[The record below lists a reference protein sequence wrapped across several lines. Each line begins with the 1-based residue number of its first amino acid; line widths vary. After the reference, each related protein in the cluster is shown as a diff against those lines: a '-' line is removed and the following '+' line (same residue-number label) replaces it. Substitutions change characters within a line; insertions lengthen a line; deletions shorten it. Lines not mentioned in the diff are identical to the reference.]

1 MAAAPQSRQLI
12 GRKMKHRT
20 LALTVRRIILAELTL
35 SAVLAAPAIAQSPP
49 DISGSTPAVAAN
61 GSTSASDT
69 ETAGPAEDE
78 SSRNQ
83 NALDEITV
91 TASKSTH
98 AAEAAVNVPVGPNEY
113 VLNKSDWKDVQA
125 GSNPMDLVKNMP
137 GVVYTST
144 DSYGLDL
151 SDANLFMRGFNQ
163 RELGLVFEGVPLDD
177 PNYGSISGTNPLNIG
192 VPDNISAV
200 QVSPGT
206 VRESTFSSIA
216 TGGEIRYSLATPT
229 ATPSALVSQTVGSFH
244 TQVTTLSGQTGEWW
258 SDGPKALLGV
268 QRVFDD
274 KYQAGGTQTV
284 LRGNLKVQQD
294 VPWGDFTL
302 FYSGSHAEIWG
313 YDDNSFAMINNLG
326 WHADYTY
333 PNYAQTY
340 NRDLPQNANVSCGY
354 YTCGE
359 LSLLEPYD
367 SGQNTTDHVGSLTH
381 NFHLSSALS
390 GRVLLYGATSGSHIA
405 TSDPTTPSADGAPFS
420 EKVFGSNNTRLGAT
434 AELKYEA
441 GHHVITTGIWQE
453 RIKSNAVQS
462 WYNEPLLA
470 SGAPALKAIGP
481 YDLYGPAFQ
490 TQNDSRFRTSNQQF
504 YLHDDYSVTDELTF
518 AAGFKAIDF
527 RTTGGGVG
535 ADHAPYGTLEAKNWF
550 LPHVSAFWRPDRQTD
565 VFADLAETE
574 TGYRIAPRG
583 NIGYTS
589 SLWTVSTQQLFDSE
603 AQSLQPEHDW
613 NFTFGAAHRFG
624 EISLSVDGY
633 YSLIYNRLLSAA
645 INNLFQIENTVGA
658 VRKSHIVG
666 SDVGFTA
673 QLGNYFRFYQN
684 AGLSKFTYDDN
695 LTIEGFVY
703 PIEGKA
709 QPGYPEYTL
718 FSDLSFKDGSFEAGI
733 NSTEYFHQPFSY
745 ENDIYGYN
753 YWLVTANASYDIE
766 KSGNRPDIKVRLDV
780 HNLLNR
786 KQIGTIGVCG
796 FPFRGDYQT
805 MNRSAPRTLLLTV
818 SGRY

>member
-1 MAAAPQSRQLI
+1 MRKTQLSVTARFCGCKQASNTCARPQLAAIAMAI
-12 GRKMKHRT
+12 H
-20 LALTVRRIILAELTL
+20 
-35 SAVLAAPAIAQSPP
+35 VLAMSV
-49 DISGSTPAVAAN
+49 AVAQTTPSSVAN
-61 GSTSASDT
+61 GSSESSD
-69 ETAGPAEDE
+69 PNDVAEP
-78 SSRNQ
+78 SRNQ
-83 NALDEITV
+83 NALDEVTV
-91 TASKSTH
+91 TASKRTN

-113 VLNKSDWKDVQA
+113 ILNKSDWNDVVA
-125 GSNPMDLVKNMP
+125 GSNPMDLIKNTP

-177 PNYGSISGTNPLNIG
+177 PNYGSLSGTNPLNIG

-229 ATPSALVSQTVGSFH
+229 ATPSASVSQTVGSFH
-244 TQVTTLSGQTGEWW
+244 TLVTTLSGQTGEWW
-258 SDGPKALLGV
+258 AEGPKMLLGF
-268 QRVFDD
+268 QRIFDD

-294 VPWGDFTL
+294 VPWGNFTL

-313 YDDNSFAMINNLG
+313 YDDQSFAMINNLG

-333 PNYAQTY
+333 PNYALTY

-359 LSLLEPYD
+359 LSLLTPYD

-390 GRVLLYGATSGSHIA
+390 GRILLYGATSDSHIA
-405 TSDPTTPSADGAPFS
+405 TSDPTTPSANGAPFS
-420 EKVFGSNNTRLGAT
+420 EKVFGSSNTRRGAT

-453 RIKSNAVQS
+453 RTSTDAVQD

-470 SGAPALKAIGP
+470 SGAPPLKTIGP

-490 TQNDSRFRTSNQQF
+490 TQNDSRFRTSNRQF
-504 YLHDDYSVTDELTF
+504 YLHDDYSATDELTL

-535 ADHAPYGTLEAKNWF
+535 ADQAPYGTLEAKNWF
-550 LPHVSAFWRPDRQTD
+550 LPHVSAFWRPDPQTD

-574 TGYRIAPRG
+574 TSYRIAPRG

-603 AQSLQPEHDW
+603 AQSLRPEHDW
-613 NFTFGAAHRFG
+613 NFTFGTAHRFG
-624 EISLSVDGY
+624 TVSLSVDGY

-666 SDVGFTA
+666 ADVGFTA
-673 QLGNYFRFYQN
+673 QLGDYFRFYQN

-718 FSDLSFKDGSFEAGI
+718 VSDLSFKDGSFEAGI

-753 YWLVTANASYDIE
+753 YWLVGANASYDIE
-766 KSGNRPDIKVRLDV
+766 KSGSRPDIKVRLDV
-780 HNLLNR
+780 NNLLNR

-805 MNRSAPRTLLLTV
+805 MNRSAPRQLLLTV